1 MKSSPRNYAKA
12 LFELTQESSASQAKD
27 IATKFLTD
35 LKNQNM
41 LSKVDTILKEY
52 EVLSDRANG
61 IVRATISSIQKLSK
75 TSLEEVSQLVLKRL
89 GGEKVV
95 WTELIDPSV
104 LGGVRITCGDLIID
118 MSLANRLADLKAH
131 INE

>member
-12 LFELTQESSASQAKD
+12 LFELTQEASAAQAKD
-27 IATKFLTD
+27 IAVKFLTD

-41 LSKVDTILKEY
+41 LSKVEAVLKEY
-52 EVLSDRANG
+52 AVLSDKANG
-61 IVRATISSIQKLSK
+61 IVRATITSVQKLSK
-75 TSLEEVSQLVLKRL
+75 ASLEEASQIVLKRL
-89 GGEKVV
+89 GGEKVL
-95 WTELIDPSV
+95 WTEIIDPSV
-104 LGGVRITCGDLIID
+104 LGGVRINCGDLIID